1 MTVFLVLIRRAG
13 SAESGGRPSG
23 IGVGVS
29 APVTGVEAPIPADV
43 PDVFGADIVLAIRA
57 VALLFPGNFLRS
69 SSSSSS
75 SEKRTRP
82 TRLTRELSDRTLPP
96 SSERDPVR
104 FILKSMAPPPLRELC
119 RACPCNDANKLRTAV
134 TFGGKLNEFGGPRR
148 LSPDRRDVGAV
159 EEDGANDDAAE
170 LFV

>member
-23 IGVGVS
+23 IGVGVGVS

-57 VALLFPGNFLRS
+57 AALLFPGNFLRS

-104 FILKSMAPPPLRELC
+104 FILKSMAPP
-119 RACPCNDANKLRTAV
+119 
-134 TFGGKLNEFGGPRR
+134 
-148 LSPDRRDVGAV
+148 
-159 EEDGANDDAAE
+159 
-170 LFV
+170 